1 LRFSY
6 SHIYYHNVVRQRF
19 DVRNYYCW
27 KMIKDKDIKIQI
39 NKYHKLLKDINAEN
53 IVVPDEFVSKPLNE
67 KLSQSLTNYK

>member
-1 LRFSY
+1 
-6 SHIYYHNVVRQRF
+6 
-19 DVRNYYCW
+19 
-27 KMIKDKDIKIQI
+27 MIKDKDIKIQI